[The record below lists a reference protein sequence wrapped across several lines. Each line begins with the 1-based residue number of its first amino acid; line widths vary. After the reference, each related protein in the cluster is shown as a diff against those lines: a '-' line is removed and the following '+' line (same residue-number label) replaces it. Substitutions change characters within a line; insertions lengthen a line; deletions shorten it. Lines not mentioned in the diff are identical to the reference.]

1 MPRGGFI
8 HSPVKFENKP
18 NDQCLPF
25 TLDLP
30 TSHVKFI
37 DKHEELITEGFKRAV
52 ESCLLCGID
61 TETKP
66 QFFPTRNSGKSGGK
80 GKVSGRDRQQCQ
92 NPTALIQ
99 IAIRCSDSNEYVFL
113 LDLIALIR
121 PEKRF
126 DELDALLEKLFSD
139 SSVVKIGQGLSQDL
153 REMRDSYPDM
163 RAFRKMMNIV
173 DTNAFH
179 KLIQPD
185 VVQQVSLKNFT
196 R

>member
-1 MPRGGFI
+1 MAINWTPRFLTI
-8 HSPVKFENKP
+8 WFN
-18 NDQCLPF
+18 
-25 TLDLP
+25 
-30 TSHVKFI
+30 
-37 DKHEELITEGFKRAV
+37 
-52 ESCLLCGID
+52 
-61 TETKP
+61 
-66 QFFPTRNSGKSGGK
+66 
-80 GKVSGRDRQQCQ
+80 
-92 NPTALIQ
+92 
-99 IAIRCSDSNEYVFL
+99 VFL

-173 DTNAFH
+173 DTNAIH